1 MKSAITKKRAVIA
14 ALLCLL
20 ASAQAS
26 AKEIVVAQ
34 VAAFTGAQ
42 AGSGKA
48 IRSGINLYLNHVN
61 RNGGINGDHIRLV
74 AYDDGYKA
82 EETVRL
88 VKEVLVKDAPLAFIG
103 VLGTANNEAII
114 KDGILARA
122 NVPLVGAISGA
133 STMLGAPNIYVTKA
147 SYGDEVRRL
156 FEILSLIGINR
167 VAVVYQ
173 DDGFGKDIV
182 TGAERAAP
190 VTRVNLVV
198 TVPYERNTTNVKPAV
213 EAVLKSDA
221 QVIYL
226 GAVTSAA
233 VEFIKQYRK
242 GGGTAQVYG
251 VSVIDINGMKK
262 GLSPEELAGYGF
274 GVLWPLTTSR
284 TLPMTREYQQLAKEA
299 KDPDLAERSM
309 EGYIAAK
316 VLVQG
321 LRQTRSSP
329 AALSKAV
336 GGMKGVDIGGFLID
350 FTRPKQTGSQ
360 YVDFAIVNK
369 TGSIL
374 Q

>member
-1 MKSAITKKRAVIA
+1 MKTVISIGKTVA
-14 ALLCLL
+14 ALCLL
-20 ASAQAS
+20 ASTHVA

-42 AGSGKA
+42 ASSGKA

-61 RNGGINGDHIRLV
+61 RNGGINGDKIRLV

-82 EETVRL
+82 DETVRL
-88 VKEVLVKDAPLAFIG
+88 IKESLVKDAPLAFVG

-114 KDGILARA
+114 KDGILSRA

-133 STMLGAPNIYVTKA
+133 STMLGAPNVYVTKA
-147 SYGDEVRRL
+147 SYADEVRRL

-173 DDGFGKDIV
+173 DDGFGKDILG
-182 TGAERAAP
+182 GAERAAP
-190 VTRVNLVV
+190 VTRVNVV
-198 TVPYERNTTNVKPAV
+198 AKAPYERNTTNVQPAV
-213 EAVLKSDA
+213 QTVIKADP

-233 VEFIKQYRK
+233 VEFVKQYRK
-242 GGGTAQVYG
+242 AGGTAQVYG

-262 GLSPEELAGYGF
+262 GLTPEELSGYGF

-284 TLPMTREYQQLAKEA
+284 TFPLTREFQQLAKEA
-299 KDPDLAERSM
+299 KDPDIQERSM

-329 AALSKAV
+329 AALSKVV
-336 GGMKGVDIGGFLID
+336 GSMKGVDIGGFLID

-369 TGSIL
+369 GGSIL